1 MQIPVAAVSRKN
13 IQYNASTVCAL
24 AQRPLIAVVKDDGY
38 GHGAVEVARAL
49 SGIAES
55 FAVATVYEGA
65 ELRTAGISEDVL
77 VLTPPLNA
85 EEVVLACGHRLTLA
99 VTSLASLNLILRSS
113 AGFPVRGHLAVNT
126 GMNRFGFRP
135 ERVRHA
141 CRTAQANG
149 VNIEGVFSHYYDP
162 LDVSALNRQRTVF
175 QEAASE
181 VREFFP
187 DAVRHIAATGGVLAG
202 GELFDAVRVGI
213 ALYGYLPSGFG
224 GALAL
229 KPAMRLYATV
239 AQSGTFTGGGVG
251 YGSANKD
258 YKKLHTLR
266 LGYGDGIFRAGGL
279 GVGDLCMD
287 ACVREGRADFGTKKC
302 VLQDVSAYAERNG
315 TIAYEA
321 LVQMGKRAVKIY
333 EG

>member
-1 MQIPVAAVSRKN
+1 MQIPVASVSRKN
-13 IQYNASTVCAL
+13 IRYNASAVCAL
-24 AQRPLIAVVKDDGY
+24 AQKPLIAVVKDDGY

-65 ELRTAGISEDVL
+65 ELRTAGISEDIL

-85 EEVVLACGHRLTLA
+85 EEVVLACGHHLTLA
-99 VTSLASLNLILRSS
+99 VTSLASLNLILKSR
-113 AGFPVRGHLAVNT
+113 ADFPVRGHIAVNT

-135 ERVRHA
+135 ERVRRA
-141 CRTAQANG
+141 CRTAQENG
-149 VNIEGVFSHYYDP
+149 VAIEGVFSHYYDP
-162 LDVSALNRQRTVF
+162 SDASALERQRAVF
-175 QEAASE
+175 REASSG

-213 ALYGYLPSGFG
+213 ALYGYLPAGFT

-229 KPAMRLYATV
+229 KPAMRLYASV

-251 YGSANKD
+251 YGSADKN

-266 LGYGDGIFRAGGL
+266 LGYGDGVSRAGGL
-279 GVGDLCMD
+279 GVGNLCMD
-287 ACVREGRADFGTKKC
+287 ACVREGRADFGRNKC

-315 TIAYEA
+315 TIAYEV
-321 LVQMGKRAVKIY
+321 LVQMGKRAVKVY
-333 EG
+333 NG

>member
-13 IQYNASTVCAL
+13 IRYNAAAVCAY
-24 AQRPLIAVVKDDGY
+24 AQKPLIAVVKDDGY

-65 ELRTAGISEDVL
+65 ELRTAGITENIL
-77 VLTPPLNA
+77 VLTPPLSA

-99 VTSLASLNLILRSS
+99 VTSLASLNLILRSK
-113 AGFPVRGHLAVNT
+113 ANFPVFGHIAVNT

-141 CRTAQANG
+141 CRIAQENG
-149 VNIEGVFSHYYDP
+149 IFIGGVFSHYYDP
-162 LDVSALNRQRTVF
+162 SDASALDRQRTVF
-175 QEAASE
+175 EEAANE

-213 ALYGYLPSGFG
+213 ALYGYLPAGFT

-251 YGSANKD
+251 YGSAEKT

-266 LGYGDGIFRAGGL
+266 IGYGDGIFRAGGL
-279 GVGDLCMD
+279 GVGNLCMD
-287 ACVREGRADFGTKKC
+287 ACIREGRADFGTKKC
-302 VLQDVSAYAERNG
+302 VLQDVSDYAERIG
-315 TIAYEA
+315 TIPYEA
-321 LVQMGKRAVKIY
+321 LVQTGKRAVKVY